1 MRNQDSS
8 VFAAVDPLAPSR
20 PRGLPPQRAEE
31 EPPPEH
37 SPQDAEFVRSPQKK
51 RLVPTGIG
59 GGGGGGGDP
68 ESAAMNRFA
77 PPTAGERPVRK
88 PAALRPAWVHG
99 GRDWTIYVECLSDG
113 VKLYPSERTF
123 PLAQAAIEDAGNPL
137 VAAIRQMIE
146 RRQASRRPGEPPY
159 HPTVCLLVR
168 AEHVRTFLSVYPALE
183 ALPAPKTRRNLDADD
198 DVAAI
203 VTGANP

>member
-1 MRNQDSS
+1 
-8 VFAAVDPLAPSR
+8 
-20 PRGLPPQRAEE
+20 
-31 EPPPEH
+31 
-37 SPQDAEFVRSPQKK
+37 
-51 RLVPTGIG
+51 
-59 GGGGGGGDP
+59 
-68 ESAAMNRFA
+68 MNRFA

-88 PAALRPAWVHG
+88 PAGLRPAWVHG

-113 VKLYPSERTF
+113 VKLYPSERMF
-123 PLAQAAIEDAGNPL
+123 PLAHAAMEGAGNPL
-137 VAAIRQMIE
+137 VAALRQMID

-159 HPTVCLLVR
+159 HPQVCLLVR

-183 ALPAPKTRRNLDADD
+183 TLPAPKTRRNLDADD